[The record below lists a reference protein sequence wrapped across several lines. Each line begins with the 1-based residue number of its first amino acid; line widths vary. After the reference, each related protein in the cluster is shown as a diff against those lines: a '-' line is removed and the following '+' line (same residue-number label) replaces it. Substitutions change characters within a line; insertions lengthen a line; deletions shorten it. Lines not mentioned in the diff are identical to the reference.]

1 MSFQV
6 SGEQGPSQFEEVFFL
21 IPQLAFEVYLGEGFL
36 RSSKVICLS
45 PGGVYTSPCGTLG
58 RSCLD
63 RWLSSFKEI
72 QKNPIRILWQPSK
85 ANNVRGAHPDTE
97 NLIVTPND
105 IRSDE
110 KKVESNGS
118 LESDQSCTPISST
131 VPPLEI
137 AGSEMEK
144 NTPRSENFNLSKGGF
159 QSIDEEGTANKP
171 PENEGYPP
179 TRNPHNSIPP
189 LHSVSKHDFDKMV
202 APYYIDEEERGLM
215 WSQYLKEGRA
225 QIPVTNYV
233 EKFTETN
240 GLSEVSENYY
250 EDLEGLLEVLEIENL
265 PQGPLNIMKN
275 FLVKNMDVFSRS
287 ETDVGYYSGY
297 EAKVSL
303 RRDVKDINVKFNPF
317 PAAVRPKVRS
327 ILRKYHDLGIISF
340 AEECIKDPIVSNLV
354 VVKKANNQIRIA
366 FDARCINYLA
376 AKGKCYHRSLAQTLR
391 DIDLNSRF
399 FSTLDQSSAYFCI
412 PLHQESRRYFC
423 FRDADNKL
431 CF

>member
-1 MSFQV
+1 ML
-6 SGEQGPSQFEEVFFL
+6 P
-21 IPQLAFEVYLGEGFL
+21 
-36 RSSKVICLS
+36 
-45 PGGVYTSPCGTLG
+45 
-58 RSCLD
+58 
-63 RWLSSFKEI
+63 
-72 QKNPIRILWQPSK
+72 
-85 ANNVRGAHPDTE
+85 
-97 NLIVTPND
+97 PND

-144 NTPRSENFNLSKGGF
+144 NTLRSENINLSKGRF

-265 PQGPLNIMKN
+265 PQGPLNIMKD

-340 AEECIKDPIVSNLV
+340 AEEGIKDPIVSNLV

-399 FSTLDQSSAYFCI
+399 FSTLDLSSAYFCI

-431 CF
+431 CFLNRCVQGYVESDQHLSRVLEQIFPLDLPLRGGRSPTKMISS